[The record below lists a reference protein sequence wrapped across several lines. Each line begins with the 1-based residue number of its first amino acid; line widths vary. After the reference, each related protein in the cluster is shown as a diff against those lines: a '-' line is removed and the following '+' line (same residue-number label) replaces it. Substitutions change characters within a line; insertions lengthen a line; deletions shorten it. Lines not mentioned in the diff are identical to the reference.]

1 MLVLDKEVT
10 TQGKNQ
16 LLEVIDHH
24 IKLTVEAI
32 YTGMFAGPSP
42 ASVSFR
48 HILSRIMILLQEPVT
63 FVLFKTNELGDRQ
76 EVYRANKHRRHKK
89 YIDEKIAQAIDSH
102 SQVQSFFFDVFGMGY
117 ELLCLIA
124 EADKQGRYQ
133 FNPLVVRS
141 ENPALLRWEIASY
154 KLRKILEIEPFL
166 IYKKRFATDLLGT
179 LQRCADHEKSDTEA
193 DEIGSREGQLE
204 DFYHPD
210 YDQAR
215 LDGYN
220 QFVQDLSRNTSE
232 YSQLSQYGVI
242 DKVFSKL
249 KDNLLAIAAGG
260 FRPPDSDSEVDE
272 RLPLTNFILF
282 ARDYSEPIRRHGGDY
297 DYQLRLIVCSRQ
309 ETEWRHAFAHWK
321 EFPHAISR
329 ESYLKLFD
337 LPVQASSQE
346 EVQLIRQTAK
356 RVNEYFWRFIDDG
369 NIDAIIKVLKAPLSS
384 SARSMADPV
393 FDGVSYF
400 RDPFSEG
407 GIKRCFAPTD
417 DFKEDL
423 KRQLQ
428 TLNSQSFDQ
437 QSSSWSD
444 VLRVVACHYLFDAMT
459 DPTTDKSQ
467 RASKSDRL
475 RIMLNPIEVGG
486 RVWGVI
492 GYLTQNYEI
501 DPNAQNKDLIAF
513 DLYWR
518 QNYHVYQDVNS
529 RVKKNLRVDFLRLY
543 EQTVSQTVTQMLEE
557 SIVHNKAYGRVNSQV
572 FQELIN
578 HRLSALTCYF
588 PYSSVKITFRK
599 VFGPE
604 DSPEPHGTLDQVTSR
619 RFAISGDKGDGTYG
633 EYSSVFN
640 LCYPE
645 PPAMKVG
652 AGEKFIN
659 LTNLAVE
666 TSNLVRYMM
675 YKVGRTR
682 ERASKV
688 SRTQADKE

>member
-1 MLVLDKEVT
+1 MLVAEKEVT
-10 TQGKNQ
+10 TPGKHQ

-63 FVLFKTNELGDRQ
+63 FVLYKTDALGQRQ
-76 EVYRANKHRRHKK
+76 EVYRANKHKRHKR
-89 YIDEKIAQAIDSH
+89 YIDEKIKEATDS
-102 SQVQSFFFDVFGMGY
+102 QGQIFFFDVFGMGY

-124 EADKQGRYQ
+124 ETDKQGRYQ
-133 FNPLVVRS
+133 FNPLEVRS
-141 ENPALLRWEIASY
+141 GNPSLSRWEIASY

-166 IYKKRFATDLLGT
+166 IYQKRFGADLLGT
-179 LQRCADHEKSDTEA
+179 LQRCVDHDESERVNGGAD
-193 DEIGSREGQLE
+193 SRERQLE
-204 DFYHPD
+204 EFYHPD
-210 YDQAR
+210 WDQAR
-215 LDGYN
+215 MDGYS
-220 QFVQDLSRNTSE
+220 QFLQNLSRNTSE

-260 FRPPDSDSEVDE
+260 FRRSEDESEAGE

-282 ARDYSEPIRRHGGDY
+282 ARDYSEPIKRHGGDY

-321 EFPHAISR
+321 KFPRAISR

-337 LPVQASSQE
+337 LPVQANSQE
-346 EVQLIRQTAK
+346 EVQLITWAAK
-356 RVNEYFWRFIDDG
+356 SVNEYFWKFIDDG
-369 NIDAIIKVLKAPLSS
+369 NVDAIIRILKAPLSQ

-407 GIKRCFAPTD
+407 GVKRCFAPTD

-423 KRQLQ
+423 KQQLK
-428 TLNSQSFDQ
+428 TLNGQSFDNL
-437 QSSSWSD
+437 SSSWCD

-459 DPTTDKSQ
+459 DPTTTKNQ

-501 DPNAQNKDLIAF
+501 APHAQDQDLMAF

-543 EQTVSQTVTQMLEE
+543 EQTVSQTVTRMLEE
-557 SIVHNKAYGRVNSQV
+557 SLIHNKSYGKVNAQV

-578 HRLSALTCYF
+578 HRLSAFACYF
-588 PYSSVKITFRK
+588 PYSSVKIQFKK
-599 VFGPE
+599 VSGPE
-604 DSPEPHGTLDQVTSR
+604 DSPEPHGTLDQVSSR
-619 RFAISGDKGDGTYG
+619 RFATSGDTGDGTYG
-633 EYSSVFN
+633 EYSSGLN
-640 LCYPE
+640 LCFPE
-645 PPAMKVG
+645 PPAIK
-652 AGEKFIN
+652 AEKGEKFIN
-659 LTNLAVE
+659 LTNFAVE

-682 ERASKV
+682 ERASKAP
-688 SRTQADKE
+688 RI